1 MPRKIHIHGTVLFV
15 TFSLETGLFL
25 LANPLLKTIIGSA
38 LARAQELHP
47 LTICHFLFEA
57 THVHMIVV
65 VENPDD
71 VKGFLERFKTESAHA
86 INRLLGRRNRTV
98 WCDGYDSPVLLTAQ
112 DVIREIVY
120 TYTNPAKDNLEDS
133 IRKYPG
139 LSSWEMFTKG
149 RPEQQYPWVHR
160 SDVPCIK
167 GKIISPQMASALA
180 RHLSGR
186 AAERH
191 SFRIEPNA
199 WMNCFGIRT
208 KEDQEEV
215 NADIVRRIQ
224 QREKRFRNKRK
235 KNRKTVIGRERLLR
249 EQLKP
254 NHEPKRK
261 EGRRMWCI
269 CADKELRKIFISTMK
284 ELIEQAV
291 EVYQRWKKGDYTVPF
306 PLGLYPPSMP
316 KVAEPLSW

>member
-25 LANPLLKTIIGSA
+25 LANSLLKTIIGSA

-57 THVHMIVV
+57 SHVHMIVV
-65 VENPDD
+65 VDNPDD
-71 VKGFLERFKTESAHA
+71 VKGFIERFKTESAHA
-86 INRLLGRRNRTV
+86 INRLLGRKKRTV
-98 WCDGYDSPVLLTAQ
+98 WCDGYDSPVLLTPE

-133 IRKYPG
+133 IRRYPG

-149 RPEQQYPWVHR
+149 RPEQQWAWIHR

-167 GKIISPQMASALA
+167 RKFVSLQKFNALA
-180 RHLSGR
+180 GQLISK
-186 AAERH
+186 AKERH
-191 SFRIEPNA
+191 SFRIEPDA
-199 WMNCFGIRT
+199 WMECFGICAQ
-208 KEDQEEV
+208 EDQDEL
-215 NADIVRRIQ
+215 NAEILKRIKDT
-224 QREKRFRNKRK
+224 EKYYRQKRLK
-235 KNRKTVIGRERLLR
+235 SRKQVIGRERLLK

-254 NHEPKRK
+254 NYEPQR
-261 EGRRMWCI
+261 EGCRMWCI
-269 CADKELRKIFISTMK
+269 CEDKQLRISFITRIK
-284 ELIEQAV
+284 ELIAEAV
-291 EVYQRWKKGDYTVPF
+291 EVYKRWKLGDYSQAF

-316 KVAEPLSW
+316 KLAEPVAIP

>member
-25 LANPLLKTIIGSA
+25 LANSLLKTIIGSA

-47 LTICHFLFEA
+47 LTVCHFLFEA
-57 THVHMIVV
+57 SHVHMIVV
-65 VENPDD
+65 VDNPDD
-71 VKGFLERFKTESAHA
+71 VKGFIERFKTESAHA

-98 WCDGYDSPVLLTAQ
+98 WCDGYDSPVLLTPQ

-149 RPEQQYPWVHR
+149 RPEQHWAWIHR
-160 SDVPCIK
+160 DEVPCIK
-167 GKIISPQMASALA
+167 GKYLSPQKFSALA
-180 RHLSGR
+180 GHIISR
-186 AAERH
+186 AKERH

-199 WMNCFGIRT
+199 WMECFGICRQ
-208 KEDQEEV
+208 EDQEEL
-215 NADIVRRIQ
+215 NTDILKRIKFSEKHY
-224 QREKRFRNKRK
+224 REQRK
-235 KNRKTVIGRERLLR
+235 KARKKVMGRERLLR
-249 EQLKP
+249 EQMKP
-254 NHEPKRK
+254 NYEPQR
-261 EGRRMWCI
+261 EGCRMWCI
-269 CADKELRKIFISTMK
+269 CEDKKLRISFITRIK
-284 ELIEQAV
+284 ELIAKAV
-291 EVYQRWKKGDYTVPF
+291 DVYKRWRIGDYTVPF

-316 KVAEPLSW
+316 KVAEPLTW